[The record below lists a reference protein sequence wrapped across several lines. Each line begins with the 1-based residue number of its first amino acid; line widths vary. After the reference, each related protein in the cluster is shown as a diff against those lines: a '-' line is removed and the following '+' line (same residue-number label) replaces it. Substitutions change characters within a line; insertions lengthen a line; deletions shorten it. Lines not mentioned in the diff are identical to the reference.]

1 MEALASVSN
10 DLRQRLVEQDV
21 ALRFVE
27 VREAADVQ
35 LKGWREYERMERGV
49 FPQEAL
55 TAAIVLG
62 IQSYFLADLKVVDG
76 LGLTDKTVARNP
88 VTWPN
93 SERFMAHDR
102 RPPPGYILEERG
114 VNIMVLPSAT
124 SEQEGLERATYAL
137 RVGPDLWDALRCR
150 RP

>member
-1 MEALASVSN
+1 M
-10 DLRQRLVEQDV
+10 
-21 ALRFVE
+21 
-27 VREAADVQ
+27 
-35 LKGWREYERMERGV
+35 GV
-49 FPQEAL
+49 FPQDAL

-62 IQSYFLADLKVVDG
+62 IQSYFMPDLRVVDG

-88 VTWPN
+88 VIWSN

-124 SEQEGLERATYAL
+124 SEQEGLRRAAYAL
-137 RVGPDLWDALRCR
+137 RVGPDLWMPFDAADHDWVLAHFDRRMLRMREDRESRWKLQVRAIR
-150 RP
+150 RYEAGGAEAQ